1 MIAILVIVFVAV
13 VCIFYCRKKFKCE
26 SHGKYNIF
34 VKSKA
39 YYFAKPTAVEYT
51 AVEQHLAIELTDIH
65 MHRASCS
72 PDKVSCLNYAMINM

>member
-13 VCIFYCRKKFKCE
+13 VCIFCCRKKFKCE
-26 SHGKYNIF
+26 SHGKYNSF

-39 YYFAKPTAVEYT
+39 YNFAKPTAVEYT
-51 AVEQHLAIELTDIH
+51 AVEQHLAIELTD
-65 MHRASCS
+65 MHRGYS